1 MDAIYQWLQNHVAI
15 CTWIVAL
22 CAIATFLFN
31 FVFKNKKR
39 KEKPS
44 QLMKDVNNSNVNQV
58 GGNMTI
64 NH

>member
-22 CAIATFLFN
+22 CAIATLLFN

-44 QLMKDVNNSNVNQV
+44 QQIKDVNNSNVNQV